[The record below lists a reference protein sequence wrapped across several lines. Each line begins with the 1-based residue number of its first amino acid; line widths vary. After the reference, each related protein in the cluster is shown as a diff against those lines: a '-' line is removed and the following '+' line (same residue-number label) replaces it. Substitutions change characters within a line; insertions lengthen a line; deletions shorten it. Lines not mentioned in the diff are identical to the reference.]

1 MESAEYL
8 EYAEGE
14 GYDQEEPWEGGEGGA
29 WAEIAVAPLFAGE
42 IADSPAVLRFDA
54 AEEALWT
61 GTTAGVVAQALCPDL
76 ARHAHVAAHHD
87 GIIAMR
93 SAGSSVVALSPSQ
106 LSVHLSGCVPRVWHN
121 AEVRVCRCFWAHCP
135 YAKYHH

>member
-1 MESAEYL
+1 MESEYAEEYE

-14 GYDQEEPWEGGEGGA
+14 GYDDPEEEQWEEGEGGA
-29 WAEIAVAPLFAGE
+29 WGEIALSPIFAGE

-61 GTTAGVVAQALCPDL
+61 GTAGGVVAQTLCPDL
-76 ARHAHVAAHHD
+76 SRHAHVAAHHD
-87 GIIAMR
+87 GIITMR

-106 LSVHLSGCVPRVWHN
+106 LSVHLSGCVPRVW
-121 AEVRVCRCFWAHCP
+121 
-135 YAKYHH
+135 YADLVSFRL